1 MLVSIIGCAAVV
13 AGLGLFASMNASN
26 KKLKKKY
33 EDEYKEWENNPRYY
47 NEPKKPQY
55 MPAKVSLSA
64 CLVGALLIGSQ
75 CLYTQDA
82 GDVKVLIDF
91 GGNIAGSS
99 SDTGFHVKAPW
110 QSIVTYD
117 IRNNV
122 ISFVADG
129 AEDYIGGSANGPQVT
144 VNDSSGTKANI
155 DIQVN
160 YSLDP
165 SKAIELYE
173 SYGTQENF
181 VRAIAAVDAR
191 SIPREVSGQFDTITM
206 LTNRGEF
213 TNAVEEALKEKWEPL
228 GLSIE
233 QISIQ
238 EIRYPDTITDAYAN
252 AQQAEVEKQKALN
265 SQETA
270 KVEAETRAIEA
281 AGEAEA
287 NRILNESLTDNVIQ
301 EHYVEALKQIGKE
314 GNLVVVPEGSQPI
327 VGSNKQ

>member
-1 MLVSIIGCAAVV
+1 MILFILSIVVILAGIATMIFIGHINKAEDRH
-13 AGLGLFASMNASN
+13 FSMFPGVTI
-26 KKLKKKY
+26 L
-33 EDEYKEWENNPRYY
+33 
-47 NEPKKPQY
+47 
-55 MPAKVSLSA
+55 
-64 CLVGALLIGSQ
+64 LVGAIICGTQ
-75 CLYTQDA
+75 CFYTQDA

-99 SDTGFHVKAPW
+99 SETGIHVKAPW
-110 QSIVTYD
+110 QSLVTYD

-122 ISFVADG
+122 ISFVG
-129 AEDYIGGSANGPQVT
+129 EGEEDYTGGSANGPQVT

-173 SYGTQENF
+173 NYGTQENF

-191 SIPREVSGQFDTITM
+191 SVPREVSGQFDTITM

-213 TNAVEEALKEKWEPL
+213 TNAVEDALKEKWEPL

-238 EIRYPDTITDAYAN
+238 EIRYPDSITEAYAN

-265 SQETA
+265 AQETA
-270 KVEAETRAIEA
+270 KVEAETKVIESQ
-281 AGEAEA
+281 GEADA
-287 NRILNESLTDNVIQ
+287 NRVLNESLTSEVLMSQYI
-301 EHYVEALKQIGKE
+301 EALKDAANNDNLIITD
-314 GNLVVVPEGSQPI
+314 GNSQLMLNANP
-327 VGSNKQ
+327 Q

>member
-1 MLVSIIGCAAVV
+1 MLVSVIGCVAVV
-13 AGLGLFASMNASN
+13 AGLGIMGWMHDTN
-26 KKLKKKY
+26 KKIEKHNDKHHDNMRKL
-33 EDEYKEWENNPRYY
+33 P
-47 NEPKKPQY
+47 
-55 MPAKVSLSA
+55 VLSGLISVA
-64 CLVGALLIGSQ
+64 LGAVLIGSQ
-75 CLYTQDA
+75 CVYTQDA

-99 SDTGFHVKAPW
+99 SETGFHVKAPW

-129 AEDYIGGSANGPQVT
+129 AEDYTGGSANGPQVT

-173 SYGTQENF
+173 NYGTQENF

-213 TNAVEEALKEKWEPL
+213 TNAVEKALKEKWEPL

-233 QISIQ
+233 QISVQ
-238 EIRYPDTITDAYAN
+238 EIRYADIITDAYAN
-252 AQQAEVEKQKALN
+252 AQQAEVEKQKAEN
-265 SQETA
+265 EKEVA
-270 KVEAETRAIEA
+270 KVEAEKKVIESQ
-281 AGEAEA
+281 GEADA

-301 EHYVEALKQIGKE
+301 EHYIEALKQIGKD

-327 VGSNKQ
+327 VGSSKQ

>member
-1 MLVSIIGCAAVV
+1 MILFILSIVIILAGIATMIFIGHINKVEDKHFSMLPGVTI
-13 AGLGLFASMNASN
+13 L
-26 KKLKKKY
+26 
-33 EDEYKEWENNPRYY
+33 
-47 NEPKKPQY
+47 
-55 MPAKVSLSA
+55 
-64 CLVGALLIGSQ
+64 LVGAIICGTQ
-75 CLYTQDA
+75 CFYTQDA

-99 SDTGFHVKAPW
+99 SETGIHTKAPW
-110 QSIVTYD
+110 QSLVTYD

-122 ISFVADG
+122 ISFVG
-129 AEDYIGGSANGPQVT
+129 EGEEDYTGGSANGPQVT

-173 SYGTQENF
+173 NYGTQENF

-191 SIPREVSGQFDTITM
+191 SVPREVSGQFDTITM

-213 TNAVEEALKEKWEPL
+213 TNAVEGALKEKWEPL
-228 GLSIE
+228 GLFIE

-238 EIRYPDTITDAYAN
+238 EIRYPDSITEAYAN

-265 SQETA
+265 AQETA
-270 KVEAETRAIEA
+270 KVEAETKVIESQ
-281 AGEAEA
+281 GEADA
-287 NRILNESLTDNVIQ
+287 NRVLNESLTSEVLMSQYI
-301 EHYVEALKQIGKE
+301 EALKDAANNDNLIITD
-314 GNLVVVPEGSQPI
+314 GNSQLMLNANP
-327 VGSNKQ
+327 Q

>member
-1 MLVSIIGCAAVV
+1 MLVSIIGSVAVV
-13 AGLGLFASMNASN
+13 AGLGIMGWMHHAN
-26 KKLKKKY
+26 KKV
-33 EDEYKEWENNPRYY
+33 DEHNDKRHDNVRKFP
-47 NEPKKPQY
+47 
-55 MPAKVSLSA
+55 VLSGLIGVA
-64 CLVGALLIGSQ
+64 LGAALIGSQ
-75 CLYTQDA
+75 CVYTQDA

-99 SDTGFHVKAPW
+99 SETGFHLKAPW

-129 AEDYIGGSANGPQVT
+129 VEDYTGGSANGPQVT

-173 SYGTQENF
+173 NYGTQENF

-233 QISIQ
+233 QISVQ
-238 EIRYPDTITDAYAN
+238 EIRYADTITDAYAN
-252 AQQAEVEKQKALN
+252 AQQAEVEKQKAEN
-265 SQETA
+265 EKEVA
-270 KVEAETRAIEA
+270 KVEAEKKVIESQ
-281 AGEAEA
+281 GEADA
-287 NRILNESLTDNVIQ
+287 NRILNESLTDNVIA
-301 EHYVEALKQIGKE
+301 EHYVEALKQIGKD

-327 VGSNKQ
+327 VNGNQK

>member
-1 MLVSIIGCAAVV
+1 MILFILSIVIILAGIATMIFIGHINKAEDRH
-13 AGLGLFASMNASN
+13 FSMFPGVTI
-26 KKLKKKY
+26 L
-33 EDEYKEWENNPRYY
+33 
-47 NEPKKPQY
+47 
-55 MPAKVSLSA
+55 
-64 CLVGALLIGSQ
+64 LVGAIICGTQ
-75 CLYTQDA
+75 CFYTQDA

-99 SDTGFHVKAPW
+99 SETGIHMKAPW
-110 QSIVTYD
+110 QSLVTYD

-122 ISFVADG
+122 ISFVG
-129 AEDYIGGSANGPQVT
+129 EGEEDYTGGSANGPQVT

-173 SYGTQENF
+173 NYGTQENF

-191 SIPREVSGQFDTITM
+191 SVPREVSGQFDTITM

-213 TNAVEEALKEKWEPL
+213 TNAVEDALKKKWEPL

-238 EIRYPDTITDAYAN
+238 EIRYPDSITEAYAN

-265 SQETA
+265 AQETA
-270 KVEAETRAIEA
+270 KVEAETKVIESQ
-281 AGEAEA
+281 GEADA
-287 NRILNESLTDNVIQ
+287 NRVLNESLTAEVLTSQYI
-301 EHYVEALKQIGKE
+301 EALKE
-314 GNLVVVPEGSQPI
+314 AASNNNLIITDGSSQLML
-327 VGSNKQ
+327 NTNNQ

>member
-1 MLVSIIGCAAVV
+1 MILFILSIVIILAGIATMIFIGHINKAEDRHFSMLPGVTI
-13 AGLGLFASMNASN
+13 M
-26 KKLKKKY
+26 
-33 EDEYKEWENNPRYY
+33 
-47 NEPKKPQY
+47 
-55 MPAKVSLSA
+55 
-64 CLVGALLIGSQ
+64 LVGAIICGTQ
-75 CLYTQDA
+75 CFYTQDA
-82 GDVKVLIDF
+82 GDVKVLINF

-99 SDTGFHVKAPW
+99 AETGIHMKAPW
-110 QSIVTYD
+110 QSLVTYD

-122 ISFVADG
+122 ISFVG
-129 AEDYIGGSANGPQVT
+129 EGEEDYTGGSANGPQVT

-173 SYGTQENF
+173 NYGTQENF

-213 TNAVEEALKEKWEPL
+213 TNAVEDALKEKWEPL
-228 GLSIE
+228 GLFIE

-238 EIRYPDTITDAYAN
+238 EIRYPDSITEAYAN

-265 SQETA
+265 AQETA
-270 KVEAETRAIEA
+270 KVEAETKVIESQ
-281 AGEAEA
+281 GEADA
-287 NRILNESLTDNVIQ
+287 NRVLNESLTAEVLQ
-301 EHYVEALKQIGKE
+301 QHYIDALKEIGKS

-327 VGSNKQ
+327 VQTMPQGE

>member
-1 MLVSIIGCAAVV
+1 MILFILSIVIILAGIATMIFIGHINKAEDRHFSMLPGVMI
-13 AGLGLFASMNASN
+13 M
-26 KKLKKKY
+26 
-33 EDEYKEWENNPRYY
+33 
-47 NEPKKPQY
+47 
-55 MPAKVSLSA
+55 
-64 CLVGALLIGSQ
+64 LVGAIICGTQ
-75 CLYTQDA
+75 CFYTQDA

-99 SDTGFHVKAPW
+99 AETGIHVKAPW
-110 QSIVTYD
+110 QSLVTYD

-122 ISFVADG
+122 ISFVG
-129 AEDYIGGSANGPQVT
+129 EGEEDYTGGSANGPQVT

-173 SYGTQENF
+173 NYGTQENF

-213 TNAVEEALKEKWEPL
+213 TNAVEDALKEKWEPL
-228 GLSIE
+228 GLFIE

-238 EIRYPDTITDAYAN
+238 EIRYPDSITEAYAN

-265 SQETA
+265 AQETA
-270 KVEAETRAIEA
+270 KVEAETKVIESQ
-281 AGEAEA
+281 GEADA
-287 NRILNESLTDNVIQ
+287 NRVLNESLTAEVLTSQYI
-301 EHYVEALKQIGKE
+301 EALKVAASNN
-314 GNLVVVPEGSQPI
+314 NLIITDGSSQLML
-327 VGSNKQ
+327 NTNNQ

>member
-1 MLVSIIGCAAVV
+1 MLVSVIGCVAVV
-13 AGLGLFASMNASN
+13 AGLGVMGWMHDTN
-26 KKLKKKY
+26 KNIEKHNDKHHDNMRKL
-33 EDEYKEWENNPRYY
+33 P
-47 NEPKKPQY
+47 
-55 MPAKVSLSA
+55 VLSGLISVA
-64 CLVGALLIGSQ
+64 LGAVLIGSQ
-75 CLYTQDA
+75 CIYTQDA

-129 AEDYIGGSANGPQVT
+129 EEDYIGGSANGPQVT

-173 SYGTQENF
+173 NYGTQENF

-233 QISIQ
+233 QISVQ
-238 EIRYPDTITDAYAN
+238 EIRYADTITDAYAN
-252 AQQAEVEKQKALN
+252 AQQAEVEKQKAEN
-265 SQETA
+265 EKEVA
-270 KVEAETRAIEA
+270 KVEAEKKVIESQ
-281 AGEAEA
+281 GEADA
-287 NRILNESLTDNVIQ
+287 NRILNESLTDNVIA
-301 EHYVEALKQIGKE
+301 EHYIEALKQIGKD

-327 VGSNKQ
+327 VSGNQK

>member
-1 MLVSIIGCAAVV
+1 MLVSIIGGIIVI
-13 AGLGLFASMNASN
+13 AGIGVMCWMHSVN
-26 KKLKKKY
+26 KKS
-33 EDEYKEWENNPRYY
+33 DEYT
-47 NEPKKPQY
+47 
-55 MPAKVSLSA
+55 AKYPVLSGLIGVA
-64 CLVGALLIGSQ
+64 LGAVLIGSQ
-75 CLYTQDA
+75 CVYTQDA

-99 SDTGFHVKAPW
+99 SETGFHVKAPW

-129 AEDYIGGSANGPQVT
+129 AEDYTGGSANGPQVT

-173 SYGTQENF
+173 NYGTQENF

-233 QISIQ
+233 QISVQ
-238 EIRYPDTITDAYAN
+238 EIRYADTITDAYAN
-252 AQQAEVEKQKALN
+252 AQQAEVEKQKAEN
-265 SQETA
+265 EKEVA
-270 KVEAETRAIEA
+270 KVEAEKKVIESQ
-281 AGEAEA
+281 GEADA
-287 NRILNESLTDNVIQ
+287 NRILNESLTDNVIA
-301 EHYVEALKQIGKE
+301 EHYIEALKQIGKD

-327 VGSNKQ
+327 VGSSK

>member
-1 MLVSIIGCAAVV
+1 MLVSIIGSVAIV
-13 AGLGLFASMNASN
+13 AGLGIMCWMHHAN
-26 KKLKKKY
+26 KKVN
-33 EDEYKEWENNPRYY
+33 EYNDKRHDNVRKFP
-47 NEPKKPQY
+47 
-55 MPAKVSLSA
+55 VLSG
-64 CLVGALLIGSQ
+64 LIGVVLGVVLIGSQ
-75 CLYTQDA
+75 CVYTQDA

-99 SDTGFHVKAPW
+99 SETGFHVKAPW

-129 AEDYIGGSANGPQVT
+129 AEDYTGGSANGPQVT

-173 SYGTQENF
+173 NYGTQENF

-213 TNAVEEALKEKWEPL
+213 TNAVEKALKEKWEPL

-233 QISIQ
+233 QISVQ
-238 EIRYPDTITDAYAN
+238 EIRYADTITDAYAN
-252 AQQAEVEKQKALN
+252 AQQAEVEKQKAEN
-265 SQETA
+265 EKEVA
-270 KVEAETRAIEA
+270 KVEAEKKVIESQ
-281 AGEAEA
+281 GEADA
-287 NRILNESLTDNVIQ
+287 NRILNESLTDNVIA
-301 EHYVEALKQIGKE
+301 EHYVEALKQIGKD

-327 VGSNKQ
+327 VNSNQK

>member
-1 MLVSIIGCAAVV
+1 MLVSVIGCVAVV
-13 AGLGLFASMNASN
+13 AGLGVMCWMHDTN
-26 KKLKKKY
+26 KNIEKHNDKHHDNMRKL
-33 EDEYKEWENNPRYY
+33 P
-47 NEPKKPQY
+47 
-55 MPAKVSLSA
+55 VLSG
-64 CLVGALLIGSQ
+64 LISVALGVVLIGSQ
-75 CLYTQDA
+75 CVYTQDA

-99 SDTGFHVKAPW
+99 SETGFHVKAPW

-129 AEDYIGGSANGPQVT
+129 AEDYTGGSANGPQVT

-173 SYGTQENF
+173 NYGTQENF

-233 QISIQ
+233 QISVQ
-238 EIRYPDTITDAYAN
+238 EIRYADTITDAYAN
-252 AQQAEVEKQKALN
+252 AQQAEVEKQKAEN
-265 SQETA
+265 EKEVA
-270 KVEAETRAIEA
+270 KVEAEKKVIESQ
-281 AGEAEA
+281 GEADA
-287 NRILNESLTDNVIQ
+287 NRILNESLTDNVIA
-301 EHYVEALKQIGKE
+301 EHYIEALKQIGKD

-327 VGSNKQ
+327 VNSNQK

>member
-1 MLVSIIGCAAVV
+1 MILFILSIVVILAGIATMIFIGHINKAEDRH
-13 AGLGLFASMNASN
+13 FSMFPGVTI
-26 KKLKKKY
+26 L
-33 EDEYKEWENNPRYY
+33 
-47 NEPKKPQY
+47 
-55 MPAKVSLSA
+55 
-64 CLVGALLIGSQ
+64 LVGAIICGTQ
-75 CLYTQDA
+75 CFYTQDA

-99 SDTGFHVKAPW
+99 SETGIHMKAPW
-110 QSIVTYD
+110 QSLVTYD

-122 ISFVADG
+122 ISFVG
-129 AEDYIGGSANGPQVT
+129 EGEEDYTGGSANGPQVT

-173 SYGTQENF
+173 NYGTQENF

-191 SIPREVSGQFDTITM
+191 SVPREVSGQFDTITM

-213 TNAVEEALKEKWEPL
+213 TNAVEDALKEKWEPL

-238 EIRYPDTITDAYAN
+238 EIRYPDSITEAYAN

-265 SQETA
+265 AQETA
-270 KVEAETRAIEA
+270 KVEAETKVIESQ
-281 AGEAEA
+281 GEADA
-287 NRILNESLTDNVIQ
+287 NRVLNESLTSEVLMSQYI
-301 EHYVEALKQIGKE
+301 EALKDAANNDNLIITD
-314 GNLVVVPEGSQPI
+314 GNSQLMLNANP
-327 VGSNKQ
+327 Q

>member
-1 MLVSIIGCAAVV
+1 MLVSIIGSVAVV
-13 AGLGLFASMNASN
+13 AGLGIMGWMHHAN
-26 KKLKKKY
+26 KKV
-33 EDEYKEWENNPRYY
+33 DEYNDKHHDNVRKLP
-47 NEPKKPQY
+47 
-55 MPAKVSLSA
+55 VLSGLIGVA
-64 CLVGALLIGSQ
+64 LGAVLIGSQ
-75 CLYTQDA
+75 CVYTQDA
-82 GDVKVLIDF
+82 GDVKVLINF

-99 SDTGFHVKAPW
+99 SETGFHLKAPW

-117 IRNNV
+117 IRNNI

-129 AEDYIGGSANGPQVT
+129 EEDYTGGSANGPQVT

-173 SYGTQENF
+173 NYGTQENF

-206 LTNRGEF
+206 LTNRGKF
-213 TNAVEEALKEKWEPL
+213 TNVVEEALKEKWEPL

-233 QISIQ
+233 QISVQ
-238 EIRYPDTITDAYAN
+238 EIRYADTITDAYAN
-252 AQQAEVEKQKALN
+252 AQQAEVEKQKAEN
-265 SQETA
+265 QKEEI
-270 KVEAETRAIEA
+270 EAE
-281 AGEAEA
+281 GEANA
-287 NRILNESLTDNVIQ
+287 NRILNESLTDNVIA

-327 VGSNKQ
+327 VSSNKQ

>member
-1 MLVSIIGCAAVV
+1 MLVSVIGCVAVV
-13 AGLGLFASMNASN
+13 AGLGVMCWMHDTN
-26 KKLKKKY
+26 KNIEKHNDKHHDNMRKL
-33 EDEYKEWENNPRYY
+33 P
-47 NEPKKPQY
+47 
-55 MPAKVSLSA
+55 VLSG
-64 CLVGALLIGSQ
+64 LISVALGVVLIGSQ
-75 CLYTQDA
+75 CVYTQDA

-99 SDTGFHVKAPW
+99 SETGFHVKAPW

-129 AEDYIGGSANGPQVT
+129 AEDYTGGSANGPQVT
-144 VNDSSGTKANI
+144 VNASSGTKSTI

-173 SYGTQENF
+173 NYGTQENF

-233 QISIQ
+233 QISVQ
-238 EIRYPDTITDAYAN
+238 EIRYADTITDAYAN
-252 AQQAEVEKQKALN
+252 AQQAEVEKQKAEN
-265 SQETA
+265 EKEVA
-270 KVEAETRAIEA
+270 KVEAEKKVIESQ
-281 AGEAEA
+281 GEADA
-287 NRILNESLTDNVIQ
+287 NRILNESLTDNVIA
-301 EHYVEALKQIGKE
+301 EHYVEALKQIGKD

-327 VGSNKQ
+327 VNGNQK

>member
-1 MLVSIIGCAAVV
+1 MLVSIIGGIIVTVGIGVMCWMHS
-13 AGLGLFASMNASN
+13 LN
-26 KKLKKKY
+26 KKSDEHNTKY
-33 EDEYKEWENNPRYY
+33 N
-47 NEPKKPQY
+47 
-55 MPAKVSLSA
+55 AKYPVLSGLIGVA
-64 CLVGALLIGSQ
+64 LGAALIGSQ
-75 CLYTQDA
+75 CVYTQDA

-99 SDTGFHVKAPW
+99 SETGFHLKAPW

-129 AEDYIGGSANGPQVT
+129 EEDYTGGSANGPQVT

-173 SYGTQENF
+173 NYGTQENF

-233 QISIQ
+233 QISVQ
-238 EIRYPDTITDAYAN
+238 EIRYADTITDAYAN
-252 AQQAEVEKQKALN
+252 AQQAEVEKQKAEN
-265 SQETA
+265 EKEVA
-270 KVEAETRAIEA
+270 KVEAEKKVIESQ
-281 AGEAEA
+281 GEADA
-287 NRILNESLTDNVIQ
+287 NRILNESLTDNVIA
-301 EHYVEALKQIGKE
+301 EHYIEALKQIGKD

-327 VGSNKQ
+327 VNSNQK